1 MRPVT
6 LESIMA
12 NAGMQPSQGVP
23 RRLRIAV
30 LNRVFS
36 PTGGGAERYSIA
48 MVEQLAQQHE
58 IHVYAQQI
66 DHSWPGVTYHRVS
79 MPLTKPTWVNQLW
92 YATATWWATR
102 RGFDIVHSH
111 ENTWHGN
118 VQTVH
123 VLPVKHNLFDG
134 RHGLAL
140 ALQWLMACTSP
151 RLLTYLALERLRF
164 APRAGRRIVV
174 TSTMLYGVMCRA
186 YPRCKPNLHVIT
198 PGVTLPMRP
207 ADSVANKAKARQL
220 LGLPLDARLVA
231 FVANDYWKKG
241 LPTLLAALVALPA
254 DCQLA
259 VVGSPAQI
267 AEFRVIAQGL
277 GVESRVHFLGAFN
290 DVSPLY
296 EAADCLAHPT
306 TEDTFA
312 MVVLEAMAHG
322 LPVVVSDVRYC
333 GIAGKLT
340 HEVNALILTSPT
352 DVAELATQLLRC
364 LDGAGVPSPLSAG
377 ARQLAQ
383 RFIWER
389 LAAQQNRIYLA
400 DDQTR

>member
-6 LESIMA
+6 LEPITA
-12 NAGMQPSQGVP
+12 NVGAQPSQGTP
-23 RRLRIAV
+23 KRLRIAV
-30 LNRVFS
+30 LSRVFS

-58 IHVYAQQI
+58 IHVFAQQI
-66 DHSWPGVTYHRVS
+66 DHVWPGVTYHRVS
-79 MPLTKPTWVNQLW
+79 MPLSRPSWVNQLW

-102 RGFDIVHSH
+102 RGFEVVHSH
-111 ENTWHGN
+111 ENTWHGD

-134 RHGLAL
+134 RRGLAL
-140 ALQWLMACTSP
+140 ALQWLIAFTSP
-151 RLLTYLALERLRF
+151 RLLTYLMLERLRF
-164 APRAGRRIVV
+164 APRPGRRIVV

-198 PGVTLPMRP
+198 PGVTLPIRP
-207 ADSVANKAKARQL
+207 ADSAANKAKARGL
-220 LGLPLDARLVA
+220 LGLPLDARLIA

-241 LPTLLAALVALPA
+241 LPTLLEALVGLPL

-277 GVESRVHFLGAFN
+277 GVESRVHFLGSFN

-340 HEVNALILTSPT
+340 HEVNALILSSPT
-352 DVAELATQLLRC
+352 DVAELSAQLLRC
-364 LDGAGVPSPLSAG
+364 LSVAAAQSPLSDG
-377 ARQLAQ
+377 ARELAQ
-383 RFIWER
+383 RFIWVR
-389 LAAQQNRIYLA
+389 LARRQNQLYL
-400 DDQTR
+400 DLQS

>member
-1 MRPVT
+1 M
-6 LESIMA
+6 
-12 NAGMQPSQGVP
+12 
-23 RRLRIAV
+23 
-30 LNRVFS
+30 
-36 PTGGGAERYSIA
+36 
-48 MVEQLAQQHE
+48 
-58 IHVYAQQI
+58 
-66 DHSWPGVTYHRVS
+66 
-79 MPLTKPTWVNQLW
+79 
-92 YATATWWATR
+92 
-102 RGFDIVHSH
+102 
-111 ENTWHGN
+111 
-118 VQTVH
+118 
-123 VLPVKHNLFDG
+123 LPVKHNLFDG

-140 ALQWLMACTSP
+140 ALQWLMVCTSP

-198 PGVTLPMRP
+198 PGVTLPVRP
-207 ADSVANKAKARQL
+207 ADSAANKTRARRL
-220 LGLPLDARLVA
+220 LGLPLEARLVA

-296 EAADCLAHPT
+296 DAADCLAHPT

-352 DVAELATQLLRC
+352 DVAELSSQLLRC
-364 LDGAGVPSPLSAG
+364 LNGAGVPSPLSAG

-389 LAAQQNRIYLA
+389 LAAQQNRIYLEDERTRKA
-400 DDQTR
+400 TRGSSVAVTRHIAPVGSPAPDMSPMGFSDDMSSRARGDGAGPVARHSGESLFRQHFWSPDGRLNFPHLWSVGFRHARQPNSASYSFGDRF

>member
-1 MRPVT
+1 MRPVI
-6 LESIMA
+6 LEPITT
-12 NAGMQPSQGVP
+12 NTGTQPSRSAP
-23 RRLRIAV
+23 KRLRVAV
-30 LNRVFS
+30 LSRVFS

-58 IHVYAQQI
+58 IHVFAQQI
-66 DHSWPGVTYHRVS
+66 DHKWPGVTYHRVS
-79 MPLTKPTWVNQLW
+79 MPLSRPSWVNQLW

-102 RGFDIVHSH
+102 RGFDVVHSH

-134 RHGLAL
+134 RRGLAL
-140 ALQWLMACTSP
+140 ALQWLMAFTSP
-151 RLLTYLALERLRF
+151 RLLTYLMLERLRF
-164 APRAGRRIVV
+164 APRAGRSIVV

-186 YPRCKPNLHVIT
+186 YPQCKPNLQVIT
-198 PGVTLPMRP
+198 PGVTLPVRP
-207 ADSVANKAKARQL
+207 ADLAANKARAREL
-220 LGLPLDARLVA
+220 LGLPLNARLIA

-241 LPTLLAALVALPA
+241 LPTLLEALALLPT
-254 DCQLA
+254 DCELA

-267 AEFRVIAQGL
+267 VEFRAIANGL

-340 HEVNALILTSPT
+340 HEVNALILSSPT
-352 DVAELATQLLRC
+352 DVAELSEQLLRC
-364 LDGAGVPSPLSAG
+364 LSVAAAQSPLSDG
-377 ARQLAQ
+377 ARELAQ
-383 RFIWER
+383 RYIWVR
-389 LAAQQNRIYLA
+389 LATRQNQIYV
-400 DDQTR
+400 DSRS

>member
-1 MRPVT
+1 MRPVI
-6 LESIMA
+6 LEPITT
-12 NAGMQPSQGVP
+12 NTGTQPSRSAP
-23 RRLRIAV
+23 KRLRVAV
-30 LNRVFS
+30 LSRVFS

-58 IHVYAQQI
+58 IHVFAQQI
-66 DHSWPGVTYHRVS
+66 DHKWPGVTYHRVS
-79 MPLTKPTWVNQLW
+79 MPLSRPSWVNQLW

-102 RGFDIVHSH
+102 RGFEIVHSH

-134 RHGLAL
+134 RRGLAL
-140 ALQWLMACTSP
+140 ALQWLMAFTSP
-151 RLLTYLALERLRF
+151 RLLTYLMLERLRF
-164 APRAGRRIVV
+164 APREGRRIVV

-186 YPRCKPNLHVIT
+186 YPQCKPNLQVIT
-198 PGVTLPMRP
+198 PGVTLPVRP
-207 ADSVANKAKARQL
+207 ADLAANKARAREL
-220 LGLPLDARLVA
+220 LGLPLNARLIA

-241 LPTLLAALVALPA
+241 LPTLLEALALLPT
-254 DCQLA
+254 DCELA

-267 AEFRVIAQGL
+267 VEFRAIANGL
-277 GVESRVHFLGAFN
+277 GVESRVHFLGSFN

-340 HEVNALILTSPT
+340 HEVNALILSSPT
-352 DVAELATQLLRC
+352 DVAELSEQLLRC
-364 LDGAGVPSPLSAG
+364 LSVAAAQSPLSDG
-377 ARQLAQ
+377 ARELAQ
-383 RFIWER
+383 RYIWVR
-389 LAAQQNRIYLA
+389 LATRQNQIYVDSRA
-400 DDQTR
+400 

>member
-1 MRPVT
+1 MRPVI
-6 LESIMA
+6 LEPITT
-12 NAGMQPSQGVP
+12 NLGTQPSRSAP
-23 RRLRIAV
+23 KRLRVAV
-30 LNRVFS
+30 LSRVFS

-58 IHVYAQQI
+58 IHVFAQQI
-66 DHSWPGVTYHRVS
+66 DHKWPGVTYHRVS
-79 MPLTKPTWVNQLW
+79 MPLPRPSWVNQLW

-102 RGFDIVHSH
+102 RGFDVVHSH

-134 RHGLAL
+134 RRGLAL
-140 ALQWLMACTSP
+140 ALRRLMTLASP

-186 YPRCKPNLHVIT
+186 YPQCKPNLHVIT
-198 PGVTLPMRP
+198 PGVTLPVRP
-207 ADSVANKAKARQL
+207 ADLAANKARARQL
-220 LGLPLDARLVA
+220 LGLPLDVRLIA

-241 LPTLLAALVALPA
+241 LPTLLEALVSLPA
-254 DCQLA
+254 DCHLA

-267 AEFRVIAQGL
+267 VEFRAIANGL

-340 HEVNALILTSPT
+340 HEVNALILSSPT
-352 DVAELATQLLRC
+352 DVAELSEQLLRC
-364 LDGAGVPSPLSAG
+364 LSVAAAQSPLSDG
-377 ARQLAQ
+377 ARELAQ
-383 RFIWER
+383 RYIWVR
-389 LAAQQNRIYLA
+389 LATRQNQIYV
-400 DDQTR
+400 DSRS